1 LLTQVLELPDPPV
14 NTRRGQPGDWMIF
27 NPEGQAYFV
36 PDRIFRQSYE
46 PVDDEAKR
54 MWNTRM
60 VQP

>member
-1 LLTQVLELPDPPV
+1 
-14 NTRRGQPGDWMIF
+14 MIF